1 MNLVSDCSMDLGLN
15 WVDISDHHHEADIG
29 LEWVDISEPELSTD
43 IGLHWHDISKPELK
57 ADLGIE
63 WHDISETKLDGDIGL
78 HWHDMHF
85 EEMHIEAGP
94 CDCDDLGDAM
104 LLQEQETPLNLS
116 GHVDNAYDEYYH
128 HDPIQDDRLGGEIHT
143 FHESLADFFPD
154 GQDHFDVPLNL
165 QYEGNSGANVWFPME
180 EGENWL
186 QPRGRRVE

>member
-1 MNLVSDCSMDLGLN
+1 MFVEHGDHAHGSGGSLTGGAHPEPESSEHEGDEVFVQHDENHAHGSGGSIVEGQVNLVSDCSMDLGLN

-29 LEWVDISEPELSTD
+29 LEWVDISEPKLSTD

-104 LLQEQETPLNLS
+104 LLQE
-116 GHVDNAYDEYYH
+116 
-128 HDPIQDDRLGGEIHT
+128 
-143 FHESLADFFPD
+143 
-154 GQDHFDVPLNL
+154 
-165 QYEGNSGANVWFPME
+165 
-180 EGENWL
+180 
-186 QPRGRRVE
+186 

>member
-1 MNLVSDCSMDLGLN
+1 MG
-15 WVDISDHHHEADIG
+15 
-29 LEWVDISEPELSTD
+29 EPEQRVHYHTEAVTEVVPVSLHARLSDSTPRTRYTVNRNTREVTPD
-43 IGLHWHDISKPELK
+43 
-57 ADLGIE
+57 
-63 WHDISETKLDGDIGL
+63 
-78 HWHDMHF
+78 HF
-85 EEMHIEAGP
+85 
-94 CDCDDLGDAM
+94 D
-104 LLQEQETPLNLS
+104 TPLVEHYQARTAHNLN

-165 QYEGNSGANVWFPME
+165 QYEGDSGANVWFPME